1 MAGLGF
7 QLGLAPLQSVEKST
21 GLYFVL
27 HSVNSNLE
35 KENYYFLQCK
45 THCRLRFRKSSVSP
59 VVWKWCVRA
68 LIFSSDAKAR
78 ISDSA
83 EIICK
88 THSCV

>member
-1 MAGLGF
+1 MAGLEF
-7 QLGLAPLQSVEKST
+7 QLDRPRFKELKSWR

-45 THCRLRFRKSSVSP
+45 THCRLRFRESFVST
-59 VVWKWCVRA
+59 VVRKLCVWA
-68 LIFSSDAKAR
+68 LIFSSDATAR
-78 ISDSA
+78 ISDSP
-83 EIICK
+83 EIICE